1 MKRHGNLW
9 PELVS
14 FRNLLHAAQQAGRG
28 KRGLANVARFRFDLE
43 NQLCRIQDDLI
54 SQSYE
59 PGPYHTF
66 EICEPKRRLISAA
79 PFRDRVI
86 HHALC
91 NVLEPIF
98 ERCFLFDSYAC
109 RKGKGT
115 HAAVDRF
122 QSFARQHRYVL
133 KCDVQKFFPSV
144 DHELL
149 KGLLARKIKDHDV
162 LWLIDRIIDSS
173 NPQDPVLRWYP
184 GDGLLTPS
192 ERRRGMPIG
201 NQTSQFFANVFL
213 NPFDHFI
220 RETIRV
226 PGYVRYCDD
235 FAIFGDDKAW
245 LADVRERCRQFLRS
259 LRLTLHPAKSVVSRT
274 QDGCQFLGYRVFPRR
289 RRLPRTNLVKF
300 RRRLRIMQRDF
311 AAGFIDCS
319 AIRRR
324 LVSWIG
330 HALHADTEQLRSH
343 ILGDTIFTRTVAA
356 SC

>member
-1 MKRHGNLW
+1 MKRHANLW

-14 FRNLLHAAQQAGRG
+14 FRNLLYAAQQAGRG

-43 NQLCRIQDDLI
+43 RQLCRIQDELLEKT
-54 SQSYE
+54 YA

-79 PFRDRVI
+79 PFRDRVV

-91 NVLEPIF
+91 NILEPIF
-98 ERCFLFDSYAC
+98 EPTFVCDSYAC

-115 HAAVDRF
+115 HACVDRF
-122 QSFARQHRYVL
+122 QSFARRHRYVL
-133 KCDVQKFFPSV
+133 KCDVRKFFPSV
-144 DHELL
+144 DHSLL
-149 KGLLARKIKDHDV
+149 KSILTRKIKDTDV

-184 GDGLLTPS
+184 GDDLLTPS

-213 NPFDHFI
+213 NPFDHFVT
-220 RETIRV
+220 ETLRV

-235 FAIFGDDKAW
+235 FAIFSDDKAW
-245 LADVRERCRQFLRS
+245 LNHIREQCRHFLRG
-259 LRLTLHPAKSVVSRT
+259 LRLTLHPDKSAISRVN
-274 QDGCQFLGYRVFPRR
+274 DGCRFLGYRVFPDH
-289 RRLPRTNLVKF
+289 RRLPRPHLVKF
-300 RRRLRIMQRDF
+300 RRRLVAMQRGFATGEIDF
-311 AAGFIDCS
+311 GS
-319 AIRRR
+319 IRRR

-330 HALHADTEQLRSH
+330 HALHANTAQLRAD
-343 ILGDTIFTRTVAA
+343 ILGDTIFARTAAA
-356 SC
+356 SR